1 MADREALRGIIARW
15 TGAVDPRKVGS
26 GLGGELAQRKMMQD
40 AGQSALA
47 PMVSPSMSASSAP
60 STPAPM
66 DLVHPNYVPRDGQ
79 AMLDKVLSGQMDQ
92 PMQGVKKMGVR
103 SMPTRPLPQS
113 PDTASY

>member
-15 TGAVDPRKVGS
+15 TGDVDPNKVGS

-40 AGQSALA
+40 AGQAVPA
-47 PMVSPSMSASSAP
+47 TTPSMSAP

-66 DLVHPNYVPRDGQ
+66 DLVHPNYVPRGGQ

-92 PMQGVKKMGVR
+92 PMQGVKKVGVR
-103 SMPTRPLPQS
+103 SMPSRPLPQS